1 MNELESILQSID
13 KLTAEE
19 KLRIVAHI
27 LDAAKPET
35 PQPLKVRIFGL
46 HPDAIKMSDD
56 FTDELPD
63 SFWLG
68 EE

>member
-27 LDAAKPET
+27 LDAAKPST
-35 PQPLKVRIFGL
+35 PPLSEPRIFDM
-46 HPDAIKMSDD
+46 HPGAFEMSDD
-56 FTDELPD
+56 FNAELPD